1 MFSSK
6 AKQSAPAP
14 QTPQPG
20 PARGNPRGTAAPSI
34 ISADLVVNGTLCSSG
49 DIQIDGRV
57 EGDVRGV
64 CLVIGEKAEIHGEVQ
79 AEEITVRGKV
89 TGRINARKILLAS
102 TSHVEGDIL
111 HEAIAME
118 SGAFFE
124 GNCRHSDNPLADNAP
139 GMPSRL
145 EPAAASPTALAGTL
159 RALGQAG

>member
-111 HEAIAME
+111 HEAIAVE

-124 GNCRHSDNPLADNAP
+124 GSCRHSDNPAADKAQD
-139 GMPSRL
+139 M
-145 EPAAASPTALAGTL
+145 ASPGKAGAAPPAILAGTL